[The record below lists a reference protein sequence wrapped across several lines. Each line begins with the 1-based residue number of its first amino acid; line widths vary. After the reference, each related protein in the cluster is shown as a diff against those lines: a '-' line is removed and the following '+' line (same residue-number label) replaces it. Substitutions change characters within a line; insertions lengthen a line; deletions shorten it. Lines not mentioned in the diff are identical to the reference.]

1 MKKKGISLIVLIIT
15 IVVIIILAASII
27 LNMSKINIINNA
39 NEAVLRQDIATLQS
53 ELDLYVA
60 DRYVDEKGKYNRVNL
75 NADKTKATYGTES
88 IEDKNGDGNSNI
100 YDILTVL
107 NDSRYK
113 DSVYIEE
120 GKLVFKKSKLTDK
133 EIEMILEMG
142 LRVDGM
148 PKVESVVTEN
158 TYTSIQVSLEVAQPE
173 ELEKVI
179 YILNDGEREEST
191 ELTRTFS
198 GLTPGVNYTLEVILV
213 LKDGTEISRKEII
226 STKNIDGELT
236 YTLSE
241 TEWTNKDVTV
251 AIDYSEES
259 IPENYMI
266 QYRIKDVDGNI
277 VQDWTEYTEPVVLT
291 SNNTSVIGRLYNV
304 ELQDE
309 KIASNTTVT
318 KIDKD
323 VPTIPT
329 VLTLRAEETAITA
342 LADGSEDIG
351 SGLDKYMYS
360 IDNTTWNEDNEFTDL
375 NSGTAYTIYAR
386 AIDNAGNESE
396 IKSETISTKTPPIS
410 PEVIKTQA
418 SKYYGKK
425 VNYTAPNGFNNWQL
439 FHSDGENIYLIAG
452 DYVPNTLVARQAN
465 VGKVGSYKVYLSKVL
480 SKYTG
485 TSDVTDERIK
495 ALNNDY
501 YNVKG
506 YSDDKHGAK
515 GMAYLLD
522 ITEWNKGFKADNAQY
537 AIGGPTIELL
547 RDSYNAKYGTSYT
560 VTATASGY
568 TTNFGNMWNNV
579 TDSQYVITNI
589 TNAKAVWIASLA
601 GGNDDGLYRRCLFA
615 LGSRYDS
622 GNYNPP
628 ILNSQAYA
636 GNTNDNASHCYGI
649 RPIVCL
655 NTNVELELVGDTFNI
670 VEIEE

>member
-53 ELDLYVA
+53 ELDIYVA
-60 DRYVDEKGKYNRVNL
+60 DRYVDEKGSYNRINL

-88 IEDKNGDGNSNI
+88 IEDKNSDGNSNI

-148 PKVESVVTEN
+148 PKVESVATEN
-158 TYTSIQVSLEVAQPE
+158 TYTSIQVSLDVAQAE

-191 ELTRTFS
+191 ELTRTFT

-241 TEWTNKDVTV
+241 TGWTNKDVTV
-251 AIDYSEES
+251 AIDYSEET
-259 IPENYMI
+259 IPENYII
-266 QYRIKDVDGNI
+266 QYRIKDVDGNV

-291 SNNTSVIGRLYNV
+291 SNNTSVIGRLYNT
-304 ELQDE
+304 ELNDE
-309 KIASNTTVT
+309 KIASNATVT
-318 KIDKD
+318 KIDKEAPT
-323 VPTIPT
+323 VPTMLA
-329 VLTLRAEETAITA
+329 LTAEETMITA
-342 LADGSEDIG
+342 VASGSEDTG
-351 SGLDKYMYS
+351 SGIEKYMYS
-360 IDNTTWNEDNEFTDL
+360 IDNAQWQDGNDFEEL

-386 AIDNAGNESE
+386 AIDSAGNESE
-396 IKSETISTKTPPIS
+396 IKTETISTKTAPIA
-410 PEVIKTQA
+410 PEVLKTQA
-418 SKYYGKK
+418 NKYYGKK

-452 DYVPNTLVARQAN
+452 DYIPNTLAARQAN
-465 VGKVGSYKVYLSKVL
+465 VGKVGSYKVYLSPVL

-485 TSDVTDERIK
+485 SADVTDERIK

-506 YSDDKHGAK
+506 YSDDKHGVK

-547 RDSYNAKYGTSYT
+547 RDSYNTKYGTSYT
-560 VTATASGY
+560 VTASSSGY
-568 TTNFGNMWNNV
+568 TTTFGNMWNNV

-628 ILNSQAYA
+628 ILNAQAYA
-636 GNTNDNASHCYGI
+636 GNTNNNSSHAYGL

-655 NTNVELELVGDTFNI
+655 NANVKLDLVGDTFEI
-670 VEIEE
+670 VEE